1 MMLPPEVMVGMSMA
15 VWEEAA
21 DAVSRT
27 SELA

>member
-1 MMLPPEVMVGMSMA
+1 MMLPPEVVVGMSTA

-27 SELA
+27 LELA